1 MCSSRDES
9 TGSCLTVYLIM
20 AVRKQ
25 VLLFAVVA
33 AVLVFSEAF
42 PIATI
47 VKEMVKSFD
56 RHWPLDRA
64 HRER

>member
-1 MCSSRDES
+1 M
-9 TGSCLTVYLIM
+9 TVYLIM

-56 RHWPLDRA
+56 RHWPPDHA